1 MGCRVTDVPSGTRQ
15 TYGKMANLLF
25 HNPVDVDVSTFP
37 LGPVIKTE
45 TSQHSTMNAPYL
57 PTHPSVRVKGPG
69 AGGGVRR
76 QLVNSRQLSPIRETR
91 DREGGREGNDK
102 IESWDL
108 DDICQGSPMQRE
120 GWDA

>member
-25 HNPVDVDVSTFP
+25 HSPVDVDVSTFP

-57 PTHPSVRVKGPG
+57 PTRPSVRVKGPVE
-69 AGGGVRR
+69 GVRGWK
-76 QLVNSRQLSPIRETR
+76 PAITR
-91 DREGGREGNDK
+91 KLPSIVVD
-102 IESWDL
+102 S
-108 DDICQGSPMQRE
+108 
-120 GWDA
+120 